1 MGNNAEEIIGNL
13 FNECFHSLVFKSFG
27 IVNNYDLAKD
37 IVQDVFVKIWQN
49 YQQIKHID
57 DLKPYIFKAVQN
69 SSVNYLRDHNKKD
82 FNKPSVADL
91 NLEYSE
97 VSDEIEDK
105 ELIYNKIHEAIDKL
119 PEKWHKAF
127 ILSKYDKL
135 KYYEIA
141 EKMDISIKT
150 VEKYISKALNF
161 IRLETKSFLIICFLV
176 FFGR

>member
-1 MGNNAEEIIGNL
+1 MGNNAEEIISNL

-27 IVNNYDLAKD
+27 IVNDYELAKD

-49 YQQIKHID
+49 YQQIKHIS

-69 SSVNYLRDHNKKD
+69 SSINYVRDRKNIEFSKTA
-82 FNKPSVADL
+82 VADL
-91 NLEYSE
+91 NLEYHDE
-97 VSDEIEDK
+97 SDEIEDK
-105 ELIYNKIHEAIDKL
+105 ELVYNKIHLAVDKL

-141 EKMDISIKT
+141 KKMNISIKT

-161 IRLETKSFLIICFLV
+161 IRLELKILLLMSFLI
-176 FFGR
+176 FFVR